1 MQISQ
6 QTLKSP
12 DSEIQA
18 FAGNDGSHLLLVFAP
33 REWLEQ
39 TDFLDKIRTAAPAG
53 TKIAGCSTSGEI
65 TAKGAHDAAATL
77 TFVTLENSEVEVIA
91 QPSLG
96 MEQSRD
102 TGKKL
107 AAAIEE
113 KVGEPSFV
121 LIFSDGL
128 NVNGSELVAGLRE
141 GLAGRCQFSGGL
153 AGDGFKFEKTAVIA
167 DGQLQPQ
174 AVVGVAFKGAS
185 LRSSC
190 SSVAGWSPFGT
201 FREVTRSQANHLDEL
216 DGKSAFEVYSSYL
229 GADAANLPS
238 SGLLYPLEIHLA
250 DGSAPLIRTLLAV
263 DKESGR
269 LTFAGDIPQG
279 STVRLMNASY
289 DQLVDGAGQA
299 ARQAAEDLPAPSL
312 ALLVSCVGR
321 KLALASYTDL
331 EVDAVRDALPKSTV
345 LTGFHSYGE
354 IGLDENA
361 HDVELHNQTMTVTLL
376 SEAP

>member
-6 QTLKSP
+6 QILKSP
-12 DSEIQA
+12 HSEIQA
-18 FAGNDGSHLLLVFAP
+18 FAGSEGAYLLLIFAP

-39 TDFLDKIRTAAPAG
+39 SDFLDRIRAATPAG
-53 TKIAGCSTSGEI
+53 TKITGCSTAGEI
-65 TAKGAHDAAATL
+65 TARGAHDQAATL
-77 TFVTLENSEVEVIA
+77 TFITLENSGVEVIA

-96 MEQSRD
+96 MDQSHD

-107 AAAIEE
+107 AAAIED
-113 KVGEPSFV
+113 KMGTPSYV
-121 LIFSDGL
+121 LIFSEGL

-153 AGDGFKFEKTAVIA
+153 AGDGSKFEKTAVIA
-167 DGQLQPQ
+167 DGQLQQQ
-174 AVVGVAFKGAS
+174 AVVGVAFKGAC
-185 LRSSC
+185 LQSSC

-216 DGKSAFEVYSSYL
+216 DGKPALEVYSSYL

-263 DKESGR
+263 DKENGR

-299 ARQAAEDLPAPSL
+299 ARQAAEDLPMPSL

-331 EVDAVRDALPKSTV
+331 EVDAVKDALPPSTI

-376 SEAP
+376 SEIS